1 LPAAWISLSPVQRKT
16 TGVWV
21 TVLFFVLLTSNAF
34 GLVPL
39 CGAITAQA
47 GTTLGLSFALL
58 T

>member
-1 LPAAWISLSPVQRKT
+1 VNIQTNRLPAAWISLSPVQRKT

-39 CGAITAQA
+39 CG
-47 GTTLGLSFALL
+47 
-58 T
+58 